1 MFAVSIQVFPALLMA
16 RMTMMKTSRRKMMM
30 RRKMRRKKMRRKKM
44 RRKKM
49 RRKRRMK
56 APPRYQPDKVWSL
69 HPISSDENHC

>member
-16 RMTMMKTSRRKMMM
+16 RMTMMKTRRRKMMM
-30 RRKMRRKKMRRKKM
+30 RRKM